1 MNPVLQ
7 TILISL
13 IVGTLLALVGF
24 ALGRLGRS
32 RDRKTDDALRLE
44 AVAIEAVVARDRRI
58 GELEKSVMQLEERA
72 ASRDKEAIPIT
83 AAMQAMLI
91 HKLTNPHTPEADALL
106 KKLSDE
112 TLTVD
117 DAKEFAEAMEER
129 QHDMEVSEAQRLAA
143 KILPDMVRLRELAE
157 VEAQE
162 EGTEVKT
169 VLVTVPKTETIA
181 AKDGGTQEQEK
192 GN

>member
-13 IVGTLLALVGF
+13 IVGVFLALVGF

-32 RDRKTDDALRLE
+32 RDRKTDKVLSNEL
-44 AVAIEAVVARDRRI
+44 VAIEAVKNRDNRI
-58 GELEKSVMQLEERA
+58 SELERVVAQLEERA
-72 ASRDKEAIPIT
+72 ASRDKSAIPIE

-91 HKLTNPHTPEADALL
+91 HKLTNPHTKDADALL
-106 KKLSDE
+106 KKLTDQ
-112 TLTVD
+112 TLTVA
-117 DAKEFAEAMEER
+117 DAAAFAEAMEDR
-129 QHDMEVSEAQRLAA
+129 QTDMGVSESQRLAA

-157 VEAQE
+157 KESA
-162 EGTEVKT
+162 GDVKT
-169 VLVTVPKTETIA
+169 VMVTVPETATIA
-181 AKDGGTQEQEK
+181 ARDGGTQEEEK

>member
-13 IVGTLLALVGF
+13 VVGVFLAVFGF

-32 RDRKTDDALRLE
+32 RDRKSDDALRLE
-44 AVAIEAVVARDRRI
+44 AVAIEAVKARDKRI
-58 GELEKSVMQLEERA
+58 SELEKSVSLLEERA
-72 ASRDKEAIPIT
+72 ANRDKEAIPIT

-106 KKLSDE
+106 KKLTDE
-112 TLTVD
+112 SLTVD
-117 DAKEFAEAMEER
+117 DAKEFAEAMKEREE
-129 QHDMEVSEAQRLAA
+129 DMKVSESQRLAA

-157 VEAQE
+157 VEAQDE
-162 EGTEVKT
+162 DCEVKT

-181 AKDGGTQEQEK
+181 ARDGGTQEQEK

>member
-13 IVGTLLALVGF
+13 IVGTLLAFVGF

-32 RDRKTDDALRLE
+32 RDRKTDKVLSLE
-44 AVAIEAVVARDRRI
+44 LVAIEEVKTRDGRI
-58 GELEKSVMQLEERA
+58 TELERSVQQLEERIA
-72 ASRDKEAIPIT
+72 EQRKAAIPIE

-91 HKLTNPHTPEADALL
+91 HKLTNDHTPDADALL
-106 KKLSDE
+106 KKLTDN

-117 DAKEFAEAMEER
+117 DAIQFAKAMEHRET
-129 QHDMEVSEAQRLAA
+129 DMEVSEAQRLAA
-143 KILPDMVRLRELAE
+143 KILPDMIRLRELAE
-157 VEAQE
+157 IESA
-162 EGTEVKT
+162 GEVKT
-169 VLVTVPKTETIA
+169 VMVTVPETQTIA
-181 AKDGGTQEQEK
+181 ARDGGTQQQEK